1 MMPMKRLL
9 LLFALGALPLSHAFA
24 ASETLSKDEVLRT
37 ALWENQSL
45 KAARARWEM
54 MKQRVPQAR
63 AWDDLM
69 AGVEL
74 QRMGTLNPAKV
85 SDVEWMVSQTIPIS
99 GKNLSRERASIAEA
113 LAAFQELRRVQLDVV
128 TRVQGAYLRLAGAYG
143 QLEINKR
150 NQELLKQVAEISRK
164 KYEVGTA
171 TQSDVLLAETEL
183 ARLSEGKAMIERDI
197 SDQQT
202 QLNVLTNRPA
212 RCPVGMP
219 EPLTFRVSGLATQKA
234 EALALQCR
242 PEVLIGW
249 RKIEAEKARLQLAH
263 RQWIP
268 DPSFQIKA
276 RDYPGVPGIREY
288 DTGIV
293 FSIPWTN
300 GKKYS
305 AGVAEAKES
314 LASAQHEYEAART
327 EALGMVRDQLKKI
340 ETFAVNYR
348 LFHDQITPTAKMSV
362 ESTRTGY
369 ETDKSNFLELITA
382 RRTLQDIESA
392 GLNQLVE
399 HQVAVAELE
408 AIVGVSSY
416 ISQSKDTSK

>member
-1 MMPMKRLL
+1 MRRLL
-9 LLFALGALPLSHAFA
+9 LLFALGAFPWSQAFSA
-24 ASETLSKDEVLRT
+24 AKFLSKEEVLRT
-37 ALWENQSL
+37 ALRENQPL

-54 MKQRVPQAR
+54 MKQRIPQAK

-74 QRMGTLNPAKV
+74 QRMGTINPVRAT
-85 SDVEWMVSQTIPIS
+85 DVEWMVSQTIPIS
-99 GKNLSRERASIAEA
+99 GKNLSRARASYAEA
-113 LAAFQELRRVQLDVV
+113 LAAFQELRRTQLDVV
-128 TRVQGAYLRLAGAYG
+128 TRVQGAYFRLAGAYG
-143 QLEINKR
+143 QLEINRR
-150 NQELLKQVAEISRK
+150 NQELLKQVTEISRK

-202 QLNVLTNRPA
+202 QLNVLRNFPA
-212 RCPVGMP
+212 RSRVAPPV
-219 EPLTFRVSGLATQKA
+219 PLTFRGSPLAAQNA
-234 EALALQCR
+234 ESLALRCR

-268 DPSFQIKA
+268 DPAFQVKA
-276 RDYPGVPGIREY
+276 RQYSGMSNIREY

-293 FSIPWTN
+293 FSVPWTN

-305 AGVAEAKES
+305 AGVAEAEDS
-314 LASAQHEYEAART
+314 LANAQHEYEAART
-327 EALGMVRDQLKKI
+327 DAAGLVRDQLKKI
-340 ETFAVNYR
+340 ETFAANYH
-348 LFHDQITPTAKMSV
+348 LFHDQIAPTAKMSV
-362 ESTRTGY
+362 ESTRAGY
-369 ETDKSNFLELITA
+369 ETDKSSFLELITA

-399 HQVAVAELE
+399 HQAAIAELE

-416 ISQSKDTSK
+416 LQDSNDTSK

>member
-1 MMPMKRLL
+1 MRRL
-9 LLFALGALPLSHAFA
+9 LLFALVLLPLGPALA
-24 ASETLSKDEVLRT
+24 GAETLSKNELLRT
-37 ALWENQSL
+37 ALCENQRL

-54 MKQRVPQAR
+54 MKQRVPQAK
-63 AWDDLM
+63 AWEDLM

-85 SDVEWMVSQTIPIS
+85 TDVEWMISQALPIS
-99 GKNLSRERASIAEA
+99 GKNLSRARAACAEA

-128 TRVQGAYLRLAGAYG
+128 TQVQGAYFRLAGAHG

-171 TQSDVLLAETEL
+171 SQSDVLLAETEL

-202 QLNVLTNRPA
+202 RLNVLTNCPA
-212 RCPVGMP
+212 RTAVARP
-219 EPLTFRVSGLATQKA
+219 EPLSFLSTSLVSQKA
-234 EALALQCR
+234 ESLALQCR
-242 PEVLIGW
+242 PEVLLAW
-249 RKIEAEKARLQLAH
+249 RKIEAEKARLQLAR

-268 DPSFQIKA
+268 DPALQIKA
-276 RDYPGVPGIREY
+276 REYPGSPGIREY

-293 FSIPWTN
+293 FSVPWLN
-300 GKKYS
+300 KKKYC
-305 AGVAEAKES
+305 AAEAEAEES

-327 EALGMVRDQLKKI
+327 EAAGMVRDQLKKI
-340 ETFAVNYR
+340 ETFAANYR
-348 LFHDQITPTAKMSV
+348 LFHDQILPTARMSV
-362 ESTRTGY
+362 ESTRAGY
-369 ETDKSNFLELITA
+369 ETEKSSFLELITA
-382 RRTLQDIESA
+382 RRNLQDIESA

-399 HQVAVAELE
+399 HQVAIAELE
-408 AIVGVSSY
+408 AIVGISRY
-416 ISQSKDTSK
+416 ISQSKETSK

>member
-1 MMPMKRLL
+1 MRRTLL
-9 LLFALGALPLSHAFA
+9 IAMLMFPLSQALSA
-24 ASETLSKDEVLRT
+24 AQPLSKDDVLRT
-37 ALWENQSL
+37 ALRENQSL

-63 AWDDLM
+63 AWEDLM

-74 QRMGTLNPAKV
+74 QRMGTLNPGKV
-85 SDVEWMVSQTIPIS
+85 TDVEWMVAQPLPIS
-99 GKNLSRERASIAEA
+99 GKNLSRERASMAEA
-113 LAAFQELRRVQLDVV
+113 LSAFQELRRVQLDVV
-128 TRVQGAYLRLAGAYG
+128 TRVQGAYFRLAGAYG
-143 QLEINKR
+143 QMEIIQN
-150 NQELLKQVAEISRK
+150 NQDLLKQVAEISRK

-212 RCPVGMP
+212 RSPVAAP
-219 EPLTFRVSGLATQKA
+219 APLAFQSSRLASQKA

-242 PEVLIGW
+242 PEVLMGW

-268 DPSFQIKA
+268 DPAFQIKA
-276 RDYPGVPGIREY
+276 REFPGSSGIREY

-293 FSIPWTN
+293 FSVPWTN

-305 AGVAEAKES
+305 AGVAEAEES

-327 EALGMVRDQLKKI
+327 EAAGLVRDQLKRI
-340 ETFAVNYR
+340 ETFAANYR
-348 LFHDQITPTAKMSV
+348 LFHERIAPTAKMSV
-362 ESTRTGY
+362 ESTRAGY
-369 ETDKSNFLELITA
+369 ETDKSSFLELITA

-399 HQVAVAELE
+399 HQVALAELE
-408 AIVGVSSY
+408 AIVGVSSHLTP
-416 ISQSKDTSK
+416 SKDTSK

>member
-1 MMPMKRLL
+1 MRMKRLL
-9 LLFALGALPLSHAFA
+9 LVFFIGTFTWCQALPA
-24 ASETLSKDEVLRT
+24 AEPLSKDDVLRT
-37 ALWENQSL
+37 ALRENQSL

-54 MKQRVPQAR
+54 MKQRVPQAG

-74 QRMGTLNPAKV
+74 QRMGTLRPDKV
-85 SDVEWMVSQTIPIS
+85 TDVELMVAQVIPIS

-128 TRVQGAYLRLAGAYG
+128 RRVQGAYFRLAGAYG
-143 QLEINKR
+143 QLEINKS

-183 ARLSEGKAMIERDI
+183 ARLSESKAMIERDI

-212 RCPVGMP
+212 SSPVAAP
-219 EPLTFRVSGLATQKA
+219 EPLIFRASGLATQKA
-234 EALALQCR
+234 ESLALRCR

-249 RKIEAEKARLQLAH
+249 RKIEAEKAKLQLAR

-268 DPSFQIKA
+268 DPALQVKVRQFSGFGNIK
-276 RDYPGVPGIREY
+276 EY
-288 DTGIV
+288 DTGII
-293 FSIPWTN
+293 FSVPWTN

-305 AGVAEAKES
+305 AGVDEAKDS
-314 LASAQHEYEAART
+314 LASAQHDYEAART
-327 EALGMVRDQLKKI
+327 EASGLVRDQLKKI
-340 ETFAVNYR
+340 ETFAANYR
-348 LFHDQITPTAKMSV
+348 LFHDQISPTARMSV
-362 ESTRTGY
+362 ESTRAGY
-369 ETDKSNFLELITA
+369 ETDKSSFLELITA

-392 GLNQLVE
+392 GLSQLVE
-399 HQVAVAELE
+399 HQVAIAELE

-416 ISQSKDTSK
+416 LSQSKDT